1 MASTRSERL
10 NEDIISREAMST
22 GYQDELMRNSDIIEQ
37 AEVMIKE
44 KIDTETTSEAKD
56 KLANIK
62 AEQEKFDAAG
72 LTERHA
78 RALLRLSDQGERS
91 KILDRICKEK
101 PSVALTEA
109 MVDMAL
115 TQSAPRRIGK
125 ADKLSAIDC
134 FTDSLKASIAA
145 LRSLEIDAR
154 QTINYYGDKLYITL
168 SISEK

>member
-1 MASTRSERL
+1 MSFFDEARAIEAMMKNRRLNRSEIAKMMGVSPSCVSNKLRL
-10 NEDIISREAMST
+10 
-22 GYQDELMRNSDIIEQ
+22 
-37 AEVMIKE
+37 
-44 KIDTETTSEAKD
+44 
-56 KLANIK
+56 LAYSK
-62 AEQEKFDAAG
+62 AEQEKFDDAG

-78 RALLRLSDQGERS
+78 RALLRLSDQGERE

-115 TQSAPRRIGK
+115 TQNAPKRIGK

-134 FTDSLKASIAA
+134 FTDSLKASIAV
-145 LRSLEIDAR
+145 LRSLEIDAK

>member
-1 MASTRSERL
+1 MIFFDEARA
-10 NEDIISREAMST
+10 IEAMMKNRRLSR
-22 GYQDELMRNSDIIEQ
+22 GEI
-37 AEVMIKE
+37 
-44 KIDTETTSEAKD
+44 AKMMGVSPSCVSN
-56 KLANIK
+56 KLRLLAYSK
-62 AEQEKFDAAG
+62 AEQEKFDNAG

-78 RALLRLSDQGERS
+78 RALLRLSDQGERA

-134 FTDSLKASIAA
+134 FTDSLKASIDT

>member
-1 MASTRSERL
+1 MSFFDEARA
-10 NEDIISREAMST
+10 IEAM
-22 GYQDELMRNSDIIEQ
+22 
-37 AEVMIKE
+37 IKNRRLSRGE
-44 KIDTETTSEAKD
+44 IAKMMGVSPSCVSN
-56 KLANIK
+56 KLRLLAYSK

>member
-1 MASTRSERL
+1 MSFFDEARA
-10 NEDIISREAMST
+10 IEAMMKNRRLS
-22 GYQDELMRNSDIIEQ
+22 R
-37 AEVMIKE
+37 KE
-44 KIDTETTSEAKD
+44 IAKMMGVSPSCVSN
-56 KLANIK
+56 KLRLLAYDS
-62 AEQEKFDAAG
+62 AEQKSFEAAG

-78 RALLRLSDQGERS
+78 RALLRLDNPKRAEL
-91 KILDRICKEK
+91 LDRICKEK

-115 TQSAPRRIGK
+115 TQNAPKRIGK

-134 FTDSLKASIAA
+134 FTDSLKASINA
-145 LRSLEIDAR
+145 LRSLEIDAK

>member
-1 MASTRSERL
+1 MSFFDEARAIEAMMKKRRLSRSEIAKMMGVSASCVSNKLRL
-10 NEDIISREAMST
+10 
-22 GYQDELMRNSDIIEQ
+22 
-37 AEVMIKE
+37 
-44 KIDTETTSEAKD
+44 
-56 KLANIK
+56 LAYSP

-78 RALLRLSDQGERS
+78 RALLRLSDKAERA

-115 TQSAPRRIGK
+115 TQSAPKRIGK

-134 FTDSLKASIAA
+134 FTDSLKASIDV
-145 LRSLEIDAR
+145 LRSLEIDAK